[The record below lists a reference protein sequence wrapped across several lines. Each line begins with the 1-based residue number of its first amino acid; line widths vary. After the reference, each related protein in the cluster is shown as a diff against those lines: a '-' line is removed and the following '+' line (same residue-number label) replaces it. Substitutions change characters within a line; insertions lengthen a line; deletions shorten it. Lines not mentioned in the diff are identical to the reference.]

1 MTRTEASGTQSTGS
15 PAGLTVAGIVAG
27 LGPLWLFAIAA
38 FAGPGPWTSSLI
50 FAVPVLASTTVA
62 IWAALRLARRGH
74 RAAAWTVAIVALVA
88 GVIGYAAWVY
98 LASLGIRFGDG
109 PL

>member
-1 MTRTEASGTQSTGS
+1 MARMEGSETQVAGS
-15 PAGLTVAGIVAG
+15 PAGLVVAGIVGG

-38 FAGPGPWTSSLI
+38 FAGPGPRTSALVFGI
-50 FAVPVLASTTVA
+50 PVLATTAVA
-62 IWAALRLARRGH
+62 IWASLRLARRGE
-74 RAAAWTVAIVALVA
+74 RAAAWSVALVA
-88 GVIGYAAWVY
+88 LIGGLIGYVAWVY